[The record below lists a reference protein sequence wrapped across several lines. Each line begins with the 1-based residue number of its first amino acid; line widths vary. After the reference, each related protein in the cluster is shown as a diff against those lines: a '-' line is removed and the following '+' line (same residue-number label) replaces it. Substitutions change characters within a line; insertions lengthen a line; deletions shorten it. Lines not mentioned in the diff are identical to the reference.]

1 MKRKKI
7 PDRVKL
13 IAALKRFGLTVEQVQ
28 FDHSPPLALRDV
40 DPATGDTIPP
50 QNDPDFIYMLTVD
63 EHRTK
68 TFGRGGTKRAT
79 VADGDIHK
87 IAKANRLKEEQE
99 GFRRRLLQND
109 IEREETPKPAR
120 KWPKRPFGNRKQSR
134 TKGRSYE

>member
-13 IAALKRFGLTVEQVQ
+13 IAALKRFGLTVEQVE
-28 FDHSPPLALRDV
+28 FDHDPALALREV

-50 QNDPDFIYMLTVD
+50 QNDPNHIYMLTID

-79 VADGDIHK
+79 VADGDVHK
-87 IAKANRLKEEQE
+87 IAKTKRLREEQE
-99 GFRRRLLQND
+99 TFRRRLL
-109 IEREETPKPAR
+109 EGTREDKPKAKG
-120 KWPKRPFGNRKQSR
+120 KWPSRPMGKRKQR
-134 TKGRSYE
+134 KGVAYE